1 MFHSAS
7 DMAAQTL
14 YRSPTAALDG
24 RYSRLEATKQ
34 CLSFPVQLT
43 SNQQSRSLRKITY
56 HRQSTTTKS
65 SKSTSPPNQPTVI
78 INQSAQ
84 STRPNPTKCLPPTMS
99 STMPGTYDP
108 TLYPNLMRYR
118 NPQPATPTPP
128 ATAAPNGVP
137 RHPIECF
144 PTDEWRRCPLCRR
157 TKLCVVLGRCVIY
170 GQKVKVLDPRETGC
184 RGR

>member
-84 STRPNPTKCLPPTMS
+84 STRPNPTKCLPPT
-99 STMPGTYDP
+99 P
-108 TLYPNLMRYR
+108 TNHVLHNARNLRPNPRPKPHALQKPSAGDANTSCYCCSQRR
-118 NPQPATPTPP
+118 PTPP
-128 ATAAPNGVP
+128 D
-137 RHPIECF
+137 RMLS
-144 PTDEWRRCPLCRR
+144 D
-157 TKLCVVLGRCVIY
+157 
-170 GQKVKVLDPRETGC
+170 
-184 RGR
+184 